1 MKTCCS
7 PNPRPIPEL
16 LTILTM
22 KRSLLL
28 FMMMF
33 AAATRLTAQPVCM
46 PWGNIKGMIIDGEM
60 MAFETSLRSVSPG
73 WEAYVKTEK
82 YHWEGQQTY
91 TVEGES
97 HLVSHYLLGT
107 PLHYRCRM
115 TGTGAGKASTEID
128 IRAEE
133 AYKQAGTFYCFETP
147 ESEFSDGSLIFLLK
161 NKQVATLSLNEAVKN
176 EKGELIRLR
185 ADRVEWKSP
194 RRNYRITAGKATEV
208 FLRQDFDSNP
218 AYRNDPWP
226 QQQFATS
233 DPRMEKAGYQLYF
246 TLIDGNAG
254 KGESRNM
261 AFSLEANGTIDREPA
276 TVRITPSQPGRVWSG
291 ISGNFRFQFPETDP
305 MVIDYCL
312 DSLRV
317 TMGRISMW
325 WEMWHADEHSD
336 PAEMARAGK
345 LPLRFYEQMELARK
359 LQQRSIPVIVSVWSA
374 PDWAVDKNNIP
385 RKGVHLDQ
393 QKMKSI
399 CASISGF
406 LLYLKQEYGVEA
418 VLFSFN
424 ETDCGV
430 EVFQTPEEHALFNR
444 AIGAELQAK
453 GLATKM
459 LLGDTGHGTAVA
471 NQLVWPSISDPSVH
485 NTIGAIAFHTYHG
498 CNTVDLEAWARSAR
512 AINVPLMV
520 TEGGTNSA
528 AHRYPLVFLQPWFQL
543 GEIDTYIRICNIC
556 QPATIME
563 WQLTSDYSVLT
574 GKGLYG
580 DNGPLRPTQR
590 FYNLKQLG
598 NTPEGSFWIPASC
611 DRPEISCAAA
621 VDIANDTYSVHMVN
635 NGPRREVV
643 LNGFPESVENLYIYI
658 TDANRGMKR
667 MNNIRVVD
675 GTARFTI
682 EPQTFTS
689 LFNKPAETNHIR

>member
-1 MKTCCS
+1 MKYS
-7 PNPRPIPEL
+7 FL
-16 LTILTM
+16 LIILM
-22 KRSLLL
+22 L
-28 FMMMF
+28 
-33 AAATRLTAQPVCM
+33 AGAVRLPAQPVCM
-46 PWGNIKGMIIDGEM
+46 PWGNIKGIICDGET
-60 MAFETSLRSVSPG
+60 MAFETSLRSVSAD
-73 WEAYVKTEK
+73 WKSYVKTEK

-91 TVEGES
+91 SVEGEQ

-115 TGTGAGKASTEID
+115 TGTGAGKASTEIELKAKD
-128 IRAEE
+128 
-133 AYKQAGTFYCFETP
+133 AYKQAGTFFCFEAYP
-147 ESEFSDGSLIFLLK
+147 SDFSEGSLVFYLK
-161 NKQVATLSLNEAVKN
+161 NKLIASLSLNSAVRN
-176 EKGELIRLR
+176 EKGELIRVK
-185 ADRVEWKSP
+185 ADRVEWKSA
-194 RRNYRITAGKATEV
+194 RRNYRIASGKATEV

-226 QQQFATS
+226 QQQFAEG
-233 DPRMEKAGYQLYF
+233 DPLMEKAHYQLYF
-246 TLIDGNAG
+246 TLIEGNAA
-254 KGESRNM
+254 KGENLTM
-261 AFSLEANGTIDREPA
+261 AFGLEANGTIDREPA
-276 TVRITPSQPGRVWSG
+276 TVRITPSQPGRKWSG

-317 TMGRISMW
+317 TLGRISMW
-325 WEMWHADEHSD
+325 WEMWHPDEHTD
-336 PAEMARAGK
+336 PAAMARSGK
-345 LPLRFYEQMELARK
+345 LPARFYEQMELARK
-359 LQQRSIPVIVSVWSA
+359 LQQRNIPVIVSVWSA

-393 QKMKSI
+393 EKMKSI

-406 LLYLKQEYGVEA
+406 LLYLKQDYGVEA

-430 EVFQTPEEHALFNR
+430 EVFQTPDEHALFNR
-444 AIGAELQAK
+444 AIGAELLGK

-471 NQLVWPSISDPSVH
+471 NQLVWPSINDFSVH
-485 NTIGAIAFHTYHG
+485 NYIGAIAFHTYHG
-498 CNTVDLEAWARSAR
+498 CNTADLEAWACAAK

-520 TEGGTNSA
+520 TEGGSNSA

-543 GEIDTYIRICNIC
+543 EEIDTYIRICNIC

-580 DNGPLRPTQR
+580 DQGPLRPTQR

-598 NTPEGSFWIPASC
+598 KTPEGSFWIPASC
-611 DRPEISCAAA
+611 DHPEISCAAA
-621 VDIANDTYSVHMVN
+621 ADIASETFSIHLVN
-635 NGPRREVV
+635 NGPEREVTV
-643 LNGFPESVENLYIYI
+643 SGIPESVKMLSLYV
-658 TDANRGMKR
+658 TDASKGMKKT
-667 MNNIRVVD
+667 NNVRAIN
-675 GTARFTI
+675 GTARFTL
-682 EPQTFTS
+682 EPLTFTS
-689 LFNKPAETNHIR
+689 LFNEPAETNHIR